1 MNFSL
6 PNGKRIPRYMMWQ
19 QERRLKVLRKIKR
32 GKIDYLYLI
41 DVRFTNPVE
50 GDHTKSALESD
61 RVLYYHLHLR
71 STFLAQ
77 HPDLIF
83 LDWSGLDD
91 YGIDHFLASSD
102 ISSEMDLFLKHKDVE
117 FCSTS
122 VTLRGK
128 VDPEKASTDPVFFP
142 KKTKKGAI
150 AQVAKFL

>member
-6 PNGKRIPRYMMWQ
+6 PNGKHIPRYVIWQ
-19 QERRLKVLRKIKR
+19 QERRLQVLRKIKR
-32 GKIDYLYLI
+32 GKIKDLYLI
-41 DVRFTNPVE
+41 DARFTNPVQ
-50 GDHTKSALESD
+50 GDYKKSALESD
-61 RVLYYHLHLR
+61 RVLYYRLHLR

-91 YGIDHFLASSD
+91 YGIDHFLASRD
-102 ISSEMDLFLKHKDVE
+102 ISSEMDLFLKQKDVE

-122 VTLRGK
+122 VTLRDK
-128 VDPEKASTDPVFFP
+128 VDPEKASKNSMFFP

-150 AQVAKFL
+150 AQVANFL